1 MKILLTNDDG
11 YLAPGL
17 TELKKI
23 LSKYGEVFVVA
34 PHSWKSGMSCA
45 ISFFNRLVIHNIDDH
60 TWSVEGTPADCV
72 IVASQVLNLD
82 DIDLVVSG
90 CNNGYNLSY
99 DSLYSG
105 TCGACYQ
112 ALMFGKKAIAF
123 SCAKFRE
130 DSWQIG
136 EDMEKAFK
144 YILDNNMLSEKYF
157 LNVNMQEPEF
167 PKAKGIKLCKL
178 YPRPSIFKS
187 ELYHAAKMQY
197 DYHHEYVTDN
207 ENTKYDIGATKQGY
221 ISIVP
226 QKLPEGDLEA
236 IDSLSRYS
244 IKY

>member
-112 ALMFGKKAIAF
+112 ALMFGKPAIAF
-123 SCAKFRE
+123 SIEKFKE
-130 DSWQIG
+130 DSWQIN
-136 EDMEKAFK
+136 EDMENVLR
-144 YILDNNMLSEKYF
+144 YILDNNMLSNKYF
-157 LNVNMQEPEF
+157 LNVNMQDPSYLK
-167 PKAKGIKLCKL
+167 PKGILITKL
-178 YPRPSIFKS
+178 YPRPSIFSS
-187 ELYHAAKMQY
+187 EVHNPAKHTY
-197 DYHHEYVTDN
+197 EYRHEYVTDN
-207 ENTKYDIGATKQGY
+207 ENLEYDIGASKQGY

-236 IDSLSRYS
+236 ITKLSRLS